1 MILHANNEIERAGE
15 SKIGRDKK
23 ILLLEAVYEI
33 ACLPAI

>member
-1 MILHANNEIERAGE
+1 MLIVRKKERE

-23 ILLLEAVYEI
+23 ILVLDAVSEI